1 MQPPG
6 ERQRHVQNFII
17 SLAAHFLCFLIIIA
31 LPMCSFKRYRKPEHK
46 IYTFDLINPALI
58 SMKKTS
64 GAPLGA
70 GKIKG
75 IPQAIRKEEPKKEGP
90 KKEPWGATTVTVTD
104 PDGFKLTFHDPMD

>member
-1 MQPPG
+1 MCAMQPPG

-31 LPMCSFKRYRKPEHK
+31 LPMCSFKRYRTPEHK

-64 GAPLGA
+64 CAPLGA
-70 GKIKG
+70 D
-75 IPQAIRKEEPKKEGP
+75 
-90 KKEPWGATTVTVTD
+90 TTALVKQVELKSMCCAVA
-104 PDGFKLTFHDPMD
+104 GEAAALQNRLALER